1 MSRKQRKIEKEIR
14 ARKAA
19 EEKNAREEAEKE
31 RLANRTPKEKAE
43 DNKRTALGCGAIILV
58 LVLVGACGSIVSGD
72 DEDES
77 AATDTST
84 SASAPADPTT
94 EETKS
99 EEPAAEQTETE
110 TEEATA
116 ESSDGGAE
124 EWLLEQMGSD
134 SWTDILMS
142 DPTLWGGYVNG
153 SEVSHGVWHV
163 RLQVDREQD
172 KELGERAAHAIAN
185 LVRFDHDDPRVKDID
200 WVVVEDGA
208 GVVIAQESV

>member
-19 EEKNAREEAEKE
+19 EEKIAREEAEKE

-43 DNKRTALGCGAIILV
+43 DNKRTALGCGAIVLV
-58 LVLVGACGSIVSGD
+58 LVLVGACGSIFSGD

-84 SASAPADPTT
+84 SASASADPTT
-94 EETKS
+94 EEAPS
-99 EEPAAEQTETE
+99 EEQTETE

-208 GVVIAQESV
+208 GVVIAQESI

>member
-19 EEKNAREEAEKE
+19 EEKIAREEAEKE

-43 DNKRTALGCGAIILV
+43 DNKRTALGCGAIVLV
-58 LVLVGACGSIVSGD
+58 LVLVGACGSIFSGD
-72 DEDES
+72 DENES

-84 SASAPADPTT
+84 SASASADPTT
-94 EETKS
+94 EEAPS
-99 EEPAAEQTETE
+99 EEQTETE

-163 RLQVDREQD
+163 RLQVDREKD

>member
-19 EEKNAREEAEKE
+19 EEKIAREEAEKE

-43 DNKRTALGCGAIILV
+43 DNKRTALGCGAVILV
-58 LVLVGACGSIVSGD
+58 LVLVGACGSIFSGD

-84 SASAPADPTT
+84 SASASADPTT
-94 EETKS
+94 EEAPS
-99 EEPAAEQTETE
+99 EEQTETE

-208 GVVIAQESV
+208 GVVIAQESI

>member
-19 EEKNAREEAEKE
+19 EEKIAREEAEKE

-43 DNKRTALGCGAIILV
+43 DNKRTALGCGAIVLV
-58 LVLVGACGSIVSGD
+58 LVLVGACGSIFSGD

-84 SASAPADPTT
+84 SASASADPTT
-94 EETKS
+94 EEAPS
-99 EEPAAEQTETE
+99 EEQTETE

>member
-19 EEKNAREEAEKE
+19 EEKIAREEAEKE
-31 RLANRTPKEKAE
+31 RLANRTPQQKAE

-58 LVLVGACGSIVSGD
+58 LVLVGACGSIFSGD
-72 DEDES
+72 DEDKS
-77 AATDTST
+77 AEKETST
-84 SASAPADPTT
+84 STSTPADPTT
-94 EETKS
+94 EEAPS
-99 EEPAAEQTETE
+99 EEQTETE
-110 TEEATA
+110 TEETTA

-185 LVRFDHDDPRVKDID
+185 LVRFDHDDPRVKNID

>member
-19 EEKNAREEAEKE
+19 EEKIAREEAEKE

-58 LVLVGACGSIVSGD
+58 LVLVGACGSIFSGD

-84 SASAPADPTT
+84 SASASADPTT
-94 EETKS
+94 EEARS
-99 EEPAAEQTETE
+99 EEQTETE

>member
-19 EEKNAREEAEKE
+19 EEKIAKEEAEKE
-31 RLANRTPKEKAE
+31 RLANRTPEQKAE
-43 DNKRTALGCGAIILV
+43 DNKNGAIGCGLVVLLLLIIGGCGAI
-58 LVLVGACGSIVSGD
+58 VGGD

-77 AATDTST
+77 AADETST
-84 SASAPADPTT
+84 SASVERTQDSQDPSTSEQQPAENT
-94 EETKS
+94 EDETV
-99 EEPAAEQTETE
+99 
-110 TEEATA
+110 A
-116 ESSDGGAE
+116 ESADGGAE
-124 EWLLEQMGSD
+124 EWLLEQMGAE
-134 SWTDILMS
+134 SWTDVLLS
-142 DPTLWGGYVNG
+142 DPSLWGGYING

>member
-19 EEKNAREEAEKE
+19 EEKIAREEAEKE

-58 LVLVGACGSIVSGD
+58 LVLVGACGSIFSGD

-84 SASAPADPTT
+84 SASASADPTT
-94 EETKS
+94 EEARS
-99 EEPAAEQTETE
+99 EEQTETE

-208 GVVIAQESV
+208 GVVIAQESI

>member
-19 EEKNAREEAEKE
+19 EEKIAREEAEKE

-58 LVLVGACGSIVSGD
+58 LVLVGACGSIFSGD

-77 AATDTST
+77 ATTDTST
-84 SASAPADPTT
+84 SASTSADPTT
-94 EETKS
+94 EEAPS
-99 EEPAAEQTETE
+99 EEQTETE
-110 TEEATA
+110 TEETTA